1 MGRKMIDRCEDCL
14 QNACMPSISVR
25 NVPEATR
32 DALAAKAAQAGQSL
46 QEYLLAQLV
55 EMAERVELAEILAE
69 MKDIASVWDS
79 SVTSEQ
85 ILDAV
90 HDGRREADEKW
101 DRL

>member
-1 MGRKMIDRCEDCL
+1 MIDRCEECL

-25 NVPEATR
+25 NVPQETR
-32 DALAAKAAQAGQSL
+32 DALAAKAAKAGQSL

-55 EMAERVELAEILAE
+55 EIGDRVELAEILAE
-69 MKDIASVWDS
+69 MNDIASAWEG

-90 HDGRREADEKW
+90 HEGRRESDEKW
-101 DRL
+101 DRV

>member
-1 MGRKMIDRCEDCL
+1 MIDRCEDCL

-55 EMAERVELAEILAE
+55 AIGGRVELAEILAE
-69 MKDIASVWDS
+69 MNDIASAWEG
-79 SVTSEQ
+79 SVTSE
-85 ILDAV
+85 ILDAI
-90 HDGRREADEKW
+90 HEGRREADEKW

>member
-1 MGRKMIDRCEDCL
+1 MVDRCEDCL

-55 EMAERVELAEILAE
+55 AIGGRVELAEILAE
-69 MKDIASVWDS
+69 MNDIASAWEG
-79 SVTSEQ
+79 SVTSQQ
-85 ILDAV
+85 ILDAI
-90 HDGRREADEKW
+90 HEGRREADEKW

>member
-1 MGRKMIDRCEDCL
+1 
-14 QNACMPSISVR
+14 MPSISIR

-32 DALAAKAAQAGQSL
+32 DALAAKAALAGQSL

-85 ILDAV
+85 ILEAI
-90 HDGRREADEKW
+90 HDGRRKADEKW

>member
-1 MGRKMIDRCEDCL
+1 MIDRCEDCL
-14 QNACMPSISVR
+14 QNACMSSISIR

-32 DALAAKAAQAGQSL
+32 DALAAKAALAGQSL

-55 EMAERVELAEILAE
+55 EIGDRAELAEILAE
-69 MKDIASVWDS
+69 MNDIASAWKG

-85 ILDAV
+85 ILDAI
-90 HDGRREADEKW
+90 HEGRHEADEKW

>member
-1 MGRKMIDRCEDCL
+1 MIDRCEECL
-14 QNACMPSISVR
+14 QNACMPSISIR

-69 MKDIASVWDS
+69 MKDIASDWDS

-85 ILDAV
+85 ILEAV
-90 HDGRREADEKW
+90 HEGRREADEKW

>member
-1 MGRKMIDRCEDCL
+1 MIDRCEDCL

-32 DALAAKAAQAGQSL
+32 DALAAKAALAGQSL

-69 MKDIASVWDS
+69 MKDIASVWDT

-85 ILDAV
+85 ILDAI
-90 HDGRREADEKW
+90 HDGRHEADEKW

>member
-1 MGRKMIDRCEDCL
+1 MIDRCEDCL

-55 EMAERVELAEILAE
+55 AIGGRVELAEILAE
-69 MKDIASVWDS
+69 MNDIASAWEG
-79 SVTSEQ
+79 SVTGEQ
-85 ILDAV
+85 ILDAI
-90 HDGRREADEKW
+90 HEGRREADEKW

>member
-1 MGRKMIDRCEDCL
+1 
-14 QNACMPSISVR
+14 MPSISIR
-25 NVPEATR
+25 NVPESTR
-32 DALAAKAAQAGQSL
+32 DALAAKAALAGQSL

-79 SVTSEQ
+79 SVTNEQ
-85 ILDAV
+85 ILDAI
-90 HDGRREADEKW
+90 HDGRCEADEKW

>member
-1 MGRKMIDRCEDCL
+1 MIDRCEDCL

-69 MKDIASVWDS
+69 MNDIASVWDS

>member
-1 MGRKMIDRCEDCL
+1 MIDRCEDCL

-32 DALAAKAAQAGQSL
+32 DALAAKAALAGQSL

-69 MKDIASVWDS
+69 MKDIASVWDT

-85 ILDAV
+85 ILDAI

>member
-1 MGRKMIDRCEDCL
+1 MIDRCEDCL

-46 QEYLLAQLV
+46 QEYLLATLV
-55 EMAERVELAEILAE
+55 AIGDRIELAEILAE
-69 MKDIASVWDS
+69 MNDIASAWEG

-85 ILDAV
+85 ILDAI
-90 HDGRREADEKW
+90 HEGRREADEKW

>member
-1 MGRKMIDRCEDCL
+1 MIDRREECL
-14 QNACMPSISVR
+14 ENACMPSISIR
-25 NVPEATR
+25 NGPEATR

-55 EMAERVELAEILAE
+55 EIGGRVELAEILAE
-69 MKDIASVWDS
+69 MNNIASVWES

-85 ILDAV
+85 ILDAI

>member
-1 MGRKMIDRCEDCL
+1 
-14 QNACMPSISVR
+14 MPSISVR

-32 DALAAKAAQAGQSL
+32 DALAAKAAKAGQSL

-69 MKDIASVWDS
+69 MKDIASVWDA

-85 ILDAV
+85 ILDAI
-90 HDGRREADEKW
+90 HDGRHEADEKW

>member
-1 MGRKMIDRCEDCL
+1 MIDHGEGCL
-14 QNACMPSISVR
+14 QNACMPSISIR

-32 DALAAKAAQAGQSL
+32 DALAAKAALAGQSL

-55 EMAERVELAEILAE
+55 ELAERVELAEILAE
-69 MKDIASVWDS
+69 MKDIASIWDS

-85 ILDAV
+85 ILDAI

>member
-1 MGRKMIDRCEDCL
+1 
-14 QNACMPSISVR
+14 MPSISIR

-46 QEYLLAQLV
+46 QEYLLARLI
-55 EMAERVELAEILAE
+55 EIGDRVELAEVIAE
-69 MKDIASVWDS
+69 MEAIASAWEG

-85 ILDAV
+85 ILDAI
-90 HDGRREADEKW
+90 HEGRREADEKW

>member
-1 MGRKMIDRCEDCL
+1 MIDRCEECL
-14 QNACMPSISVR
+14 KNACMPSISIR

-32 DALAAKAAQAGQSL
+32 DALAAKAVQAGQSL
-46 QEYLLAQLV
+46 QEYLLARLI
-55 EMAERVELAEILAE
+55 EIGGRVELTEILAE
-69 MKDIASVWDS
+69 MNNIASVWES

-85 ILDAV
+85 ILDAI

>member
-1 MGRKMIDRCEDCL
+1 
-14 QNACMPSISVR
+14 
-25 NVPEATR
+25 
-32 DALAAKAAQAGQSL
+32 
-46 QEYLLAQLV
+46 
-55 EMAERVELAEILAE
+55 MAERVELAEILAE

>member
-1 MGRKMIDRCEDCL
+1 MIDRCEDCL

-25 NVPEATR
+25 NVPQETR
-32 DALAAKAAQAGQSL
+32 DALAVKAAKAGQSL

-55 EMAERVELAEILAE
+55 AIGGRVELAEILAE
-69 MKDIASVWDS
+69 MNDIASAWEG

-85 ILDAV
+85 ILDAI
-90 HDGRREADEKW
+90 HEGRRETDEKW

>member
-1 MGRKMIDRCEDCL
+1 MVDRCEDCL

-55 EMAERVELAEILAE
+55 AIGGRVELAEILAE
-69 MKDIASVWDS
+69 MNDIASAWEG

-90 HDGRREADEKW
+90 HEGRREADEKW